1 MVELQIIHAFCSDN
15 RLFCKYYKYVNTTY
29 IKNNYPL
36 IYKLFLMVN
45 KAYEEE
51 QDIPVKGPEWE
62 GNTCITKEIL
72 ESVYL
77 SHYFLEDAERQ
88 ELVDLITKVF
98 DTEVY
103 EDSLVN
109 LLKQHKRRCL
119 AGDLARIALDI
130 EEGKESSDKLVD
142 LMAEFELD
150 DITEDEEGQAVEMD
164 LSKLHESQVQTPGL
178 RWRLNFLNRS
188 LGSLRKG
195 DFGFIFARPETGKT
209 TFLAS
214 EITHMINQT
223 EGDILWFNNE
233 EQSKKVAIRV
243 YQAVSGITSKELFN
257 DITKYQSIYKDITND
272 RIKIF
277 DFDDSN
283 YYRRIE
289 NIIKKYNP
297 ALIIFDQID
306 KIKGFK
312 GDRNDLELK
321 AIYQWARELAKEY
334 APVIAVSQA
343 SGEAE
348 GKLWLTMDMVD
359 GSKTA
364 KQGEADWIL
373 GIGRE
378 QDNVSRLRYLNITKN
393 KLLGDPDSLPDLRHG
408 QSQVLIKPEIAR
420 YEDI

>member
-1 MVELQIIHAFCSDN
+1 MVEFQIIHAFCNNKSNYD
-15 RLFCKYYKYVNTTY
+15 KYYKYVNINY
-29 IKNNYPL
+29 IRNNFPL
-36 IYKLFLMVN
+36 VYKVFLMID
-45 KAYEEE
+45 KAYEDNLSTPT
-51 QDIPVKGPEWE
+51 QGPEWD
-62 GNTCITKEIL
+62 GSVGITKESL
-72 ESVYL
+72 ETTFL
-77 SHYFLEDAERQ
+77 SHYFLQDSERT
-88 ELVDLITKVF
+88 ELNELLTKIF
-98 DTEVY
+98 DTEISNQII
-103 EDSLVN
+103 D

-119 AGDLARIALDI
+119 AGELARYALDV
-130 EEGKESSDKLVD
+130 EEGKESSDKLVE

-150 DITEDEEGQAVEMD
+150 DITENEEGNAVEMD
-164 LSKLHESQVQTPGL
+164 LSKLHESQVQKPGL
-178 RWRLNFLNRS
+178 RWRLNFLNKS

-214 EITHMINQT
+214 EITHMIKQC

-243 YQAVSGITSKELFN
+243 YQALLGLNTKELFTDIN
-257 DITKYQSIYKDITND
+257 KYQQVYSDITEN

-277 DFDDSN
+277 DFDDSS
-283 YYRRIE
+283 YYRKIE
-289 NIIKKYNP
+289 NIIKKHNP
-297 ALIIFDQID
+297 SLIIFDQID

-321 AIYQWARELAKEY
+321 AIYQWARELAKSY
-334 APVIAVSQA
+334 APIIAVSQA

-378 QDNVSRLRYLNITKN
+378 QDNVSRMRYFNITKN

-408 QSQVLIKPEIAR
+408 QSQILIKPEIAR